1 MAQKRKSSL
10 RRSLAGST
18 ARRAAGSI
26 PRAARI
32 LDCLNRNINTVTE
45 ISRHCHFAKST
56 VHRILKLLE
65 QSFLVTEDPIDNR
78 YYIGPLI
85 TNLATNPVTLHEYLI
100 CCSLEEMKHLSAVSE
115 ETVCLDILQGVQT
128 IPLYEIIS
136 PHEIKVT
143 DSNKRMGPLYTGASS
158 KVLLSQLSDERLKI
172 AMNYLGEIPKLTPTT
187 VTDKT
192 MLLSQIME
200 IRQQGYAVSFGERIP
215 GALCIST
222 PIHNYTCPVA
232 LSVIGPEY
240 RLKTRL
246 NEVIKEIKNSSYRIS
261 RNVLEIYEMP
271 GFNSNNNG

>member
-1 MAQKRKSSL
+1 MAQKKKISL
-10 RRSLAGST
+10 RRSLAGS
-18 ARRAAGSI
+18 AEKAAGSI

-32 LDCLNRNINTVTE
+32 LDCLSHNINTVTE

-65 QSFLVTEDPIDNR
+65 QSFLVTEDPIDNH

-100 CCSLEEMKHLSAVSE
+100 RCSLEEMKHLSAISE
-115 ETVCLDILQGVQT
+115 ETVSLDILQGVQT

-143 DSNKRMGPLYTGASS
+143 DTNRKMGPLYTGASS

-172 AMNYLGEIPKLTPTT
+172 AMNYIGEIPKLTPTT
-187 VTDKT
+187 ITDKN
-192 MLLSQIME
+192 LLMSQIIE
-200 IRQQGYAVSFGERIP
+200 IRKQGYAVSFGERIA
-215 GALCIST
+215 GALCVST
-222 PIHNYTCPVA
+222 PIYNYTCPVA
-232 LSVIGPEY
+232 LNVVGPEY
-240 RLKTRL
+240 RFKPRL
-246 NEVIKEIKNSSYRIS
+246 DDVIREIKNCSSRIS

-271 GFNSNNNG
+271 GFNNNRRS